1 MPVLRRFGQFVIRMY
16 FRDENPPHVHVVG
29 KEFEARVAIE
39 GATIL
44 AGAMPARVRKQAL
57 AWIAA
62 NKEALLCEWEEK
74 QG

>member
-1 MPVLRRFGQFVIRMY
+1 MY
-16 FRDENPPHVHVVG
+16 FHDENPPHVHVVG

-44 AGAMPARVRKQAL
+44 TGEMPARVRKQAL
-57 AWIAA
+57 GWIAA
-62 NKEALLCEWEEK
+62 NEEILLRAWEEK